1 MYIEWIGIA
10 LAVLGMVGEC
20 ALSFSPYG
28 VGMTLAG
35 ACLLFWKRRDS
46 RSLRTPLDGSA
57 SLFLIVV
64 GFSPLVTVFPEVT
77 LTHVYCLVSAVVGCY
92 ALIWWGC
99 NRERLFL
106 LAIGFVVGS
115 ILLSLIA
122 PFIVAWNL
130 SKDFLIPSRIYGIF
144 PLVLSDP
151 VHPNILASLMVLLN
165 PVLFSL
171 WLGVQQRPSR
181 KPYTT
186 VLGAGWV
193 LTAVV
198 LFLTSSRGGYLAW
211 GAGILLALLFWK
223 RRKLAFAL
231 AVVVGCVL
239 VWFLSAGGQPEVLP
253 GAVAEALNPES
264 WAFRQQVWGVAL
276 QMMADFPFTGV
287 GGGNFNTVA
296 LLLYPFSETANPGTH
311 NLYLQVGVDFGL
323 PGLIAYLSILGGVLW
338 MAGTSIWLLQRS
350 VDKELLGFVV
360 GLSSGLAAL
369 LIHGLVDN
377 TMWGSRAAFIPW
389 IVIGAI
395 VAVCRFAVTLPISE
409 AV

>member
-1 MYIEWIGIA
+1 
-10 LAVLGMVGEC
+10 MVGEC

-28 VGMTLAG
+28 VGITLTG
-35 ACLLFWKRRDS
+35 AALLFWKRRDS
-46 RSLRTPLDGSA
+46 RSLRTPLDGA
-57 SLFLIVV
+57 ALLFLIVV
-64 GFSPLVTVFPEVT
+64 GLSLLVTVFPEVT
-77 LTHVYCLVSAVVGCY
+77 LPHVCCLISAVAGCY

-106 LAIGFVVGS
+106 LAAGFAVGG
-115 ILLSLIA
+115 ILLAWIA
-122 PFIVAWNL
+122 PFIVGWNI
-130 SKDFLIPSRIYGIF
+130 SKDFLIPSGIYRIF

-151 VHPNILASLMVLLN
+151 VHPNIMASLMVLLN

-171 WLGVQQRPSR
+171 WLGMQQSPSQ
-181 KPYTT
+181 KMYKT

-193 LTAVV
+193 LTAGV

-211 GAGILLALLFWK
+211 GAGILLALLLWK
-223 RRKLAFAL
+223 RRKLVLAL
-231 AVVVGCVL
+231 AVVIGCAL
-239 VWFLSAGGQPEVLP
+239 VWFLSVNGQPEVLP
-253 GAVAEALNPES
+253 GGVSEALNPES
-264 WAFRQQVWGVAL
+264 WAFRQEVWGVAL
-276 QMMADFPFTGV
+276 QMIGDFPFTGV

-338 MAGTSIWLLQRS
+338 MAGISIRLLQRS

-369 LIHGLVDN
+369 MIHGLVDN

-389 IVIGAI
+389 VVIGAI
-395 VAVCRFAVTLPISE
+395 AAVYRFAVTLPISE
-409 AV
+409 AA